1 MKLIACA
8 LPILASIP
16 GVLNAQ
22 VKVGTSLGP
31 FVLVATVS
39 GRGVSVRAT
48 PVLSHPHR
56 NSRPTRTTTIPRSAA
71 RGTAARVLATA
82 ERYLGVRYRY
92 GGATPQSGFDCSGLV
107 QYVFARNGV
116 DLPRTSRL
124 QAQAG
129 VAAPET
135 VDSLRPGDLM
145 LFASKGSR
153 IDHVAIYV
161 GNNRMLHASAG
172 AGKVVYDDLSTPRGR
187 WYLARHVASRRV
199 V

>member
-8 LPILASIP
+8 LPILASVP

-31 FVLVATVS
+31 FVLVATVN
-39 GRGVSVRAT
+39 GHGVSVRAT
-48 PVLSHPHR
+48 PVISRPHR
-56 NSRPTRTTTIPRSAA
+56 ASRPTRWATIPRSTA
-71 RGTAARVLATA
+71 RGTAASVLATA
-82 ERYLGVRYRY
+82 QRFVGVRYRY
-92 GGATPQSGFDCSGLV
+92 GGSSPQSGFDCSGLV
-107 QYVFARNGV
+107 QYVFGRNGV

-129 VAAPET
+129 VAATGP

-161 GNNRMLHASAG
+161 GNNRMVHASAG

>member
-8 LPILASIP
+8 LPILASLP
-16 GVLNAQ
+16 GVVNAQ

-31 FVLVATVS
+31 LVLVATINE
-39 GRGVSVRAT
+39 RGLSVRAA
-48 PVLSHPHR
+48 PAV
-56 NSRPTRTTTIPRSAA
+56 SRPRRTSPRSRGATVPRSTA
-71 RGTAARVLATA
+71 RGTAAGVLATA
-82 ERYLGVRYRY
+82 QRFLGVRYRY
-92 GGATPQSGFDCSGLV
+92 GGASPTSGFDCSGFV
-107 QYVFARNGV
+107 QYVFGRNGV

-124 QAQAG
+124 QAHAG
-129 VAAPET
+129 VVAPET

-145 LFASKGSR
+145 LFASKGGR

-161 GNNRMLHASAG
+161 GNNRMVHSSAG

-199 V
+199 L